1 MNILI
6 LNTHNPLNASGVVSS
21 DLFRQLSD
29 NGHNVKLLVNSY
41 DANYPEGIASLET
54 SFSAKWKLFMEK
66 VEWRLDKLK
75 RFLKVDIKTDPR
87 YPFFILDE
95 KKQFYST
102 KHILRAAGFKPDMII
117 ILFAKGFLNAKNIF
131 ELRKYSGAE
140 IFWLM
145 FDMAP
150 FTGGCHYA
158 WECKG
163 YQMDCGNCP
172 GLYSTNPNDI
182 SNKNLS
188 FKKKYFSKIIIHLLA
203 GSEWQY
209 NQAKAS
215 ALFKNGPVYKLLLP
229 INVSVFKP
237 VDKEKH
243 RMNLNLTPDRKIIF
257 FGAVTLSEE
266 RKGMRYLIESLVKLN
281 QMISETRPELKEKVL
296 LLIAGKGFAGLEET
310 LPFESKYMGYLD
322 NTFGIASAYQAA
334 DVFICPSIED
344 SGPMM
349 INQSIMCGTPVVS
362 FEMGV
367 SLDLVVT
374 GVTGHRARLRDSE
387 DMAKGL
393 FNIISLNKTDYNK
406 MADNCR
412 DLGIRTC
419 APEIRLD
426 FFENIM
432 KGEQI

>member
-21 DLFRQLSD
+21 DLFIQLKD
-29 NGHNVKLLVNSY
+29 RGHNVRLLVNSF
-41 DANYPEGIASLET
+41 DEKYPDGIVSLET
-54 SFSAKWKLFMEK
+54 SFAAKKKLLWEK
-66 VEWRLDKLK
+66 VEWRLNKLK
-75 RFLKVDIKTDPR
+75 SLLKIDIKTDPR

-95 KKQFYST
+95 KKHFYST
-102 KHILRAAGFKPDMII
+102 KKILKAAGFTPDIVI

-131 ELRKYSGAE
+131 ELNKYSGAK

-158 WECKG
+158 WDCKG
-163 YQMDCGNCP
+163 YQVECGNCP
-172 GLYSTNPNDI
+172 GLYSSDSSDI
-182 SNKNLS
+182 TRRNLS
-188 FKKKYFSKIIIHLLA
+188 YKKRFFDKVKIHILA

-209 NQAKAS
+209 NQAKQS
-215 ALFKNGPVYKLLLP
+215 VLFKNSPVYKLLLP

-243 RMNLNLTPDRKIIF
+243 RMNLNITPDRKIIF
-257 FGAVTLSEE
+257 FGAVTISEE

-281 QMISETRPELKEKVL
+281 QMISETLPELKEKVL
-296 LLIAGKGFAGLEET
+296 LLIAGKGFAGLEES

-322 NTFGIASAYQAA
+322 NTYGIASAFQAA

-367 SLDLVVT
+367 SLDLVIT
-374 GVTGHRARLRDSE
+374 GVTGHRARLRDSD

-393 FNIISLNKTDYNK
+393 YNIISLTKTDYNK

-412 DLGIRTC
+412 ELGLRTC

-426 FFENIM
+426 FFENIL